1 MDIATID
8 QQYNQLQQEAQG
20 VSQALQA
27 LAAKLKTASDGGNQD
42 AREWL
47 LDLREL
53 AMNIQTEQQQVMS
66 VMQAVHGAVQA
77 EQNNSYGQPQSGA
90 WQPTYPQAPN
100 QQGFAQQQQ
109 QSGGG
114 FLSEFMSSGFGR
126 AIEMGAGFGIGDDLI
141 NRIF

>member
-66 VMQAVHGAVQA
+66 VMHAVHGAVQA
-77 EQNNSYGQPQSGA
+77 EQNNSYGQPQSSA
-90 WQPTYPQAPN
+90 QPIYPQIPN